1 MKKERINAWQLFC
14 LIVLFAFGTALVV
27 SYGSDSGRDAWLA
40 ILIGGSVGGTLIFVI
55 YGSLYKLFPT
65 LSLISYSQKIVGRW
79 IGRLFGLV
87 FILYFLHGSARVL
100 RDYGDL
106 INASMFTSTPLFFI
120 HFLMILTMMI
130 VLRHGVEVLGRMA
143 ELSFFIIIVLG
154 FLGVISVLMSGKVET
169 ENLFPI
175 LENGLRGMFSTSF
188 PSLFVVPW
196 GEMLAITL
204 LLPYLTK
211 PRSVMKAGLSAILFS
226 TVVLSFTIMLNILV
240 LGVDVFTRSNFALFD
255 TIGRV
260 SLMEFIDRLDPI
272 VLLTLIIG
280 DLFKMGI
287 FFLAAVIGT
296 ADLFYVKDYKSLVFP
311 IGIVIL
317 LASLTVAGNF
327 AEHIEIGGGMLPLYV
342 HVPIAVI
349 IPGLLLFIALIRKHM
364 KRS

>member
-14 LIVLFAFGTALVV
+14 LMVLFAFGTALVV
-27 SYGSDSGRDAWLA
+27 SYGADSERDAWLA

-120 HFLMILTMMI
+120 HFLMILTMI
-130 VLRHGVEVLGRMA
+130 LVLRHGVEVLGRMA

-154 FLGVISVLMSGKVET
+154 FLGGISVLISNKVDT

-175 LENGLRGMFSTSF
+175 LEHGFLGMLSTSF

-204 LLPYLTK
+204 LLPYLNK

-296 ADLFYVKDYKSLVFP
+296 ADLFNVKDYKSLVFP

-317 LASLTVAGNF
+317 LPSLTVAGNF
-327 AEHIEIGGGMLPLYV
+327 AEHIEIGGGLLPPYV

-349 IPGLLLFIALIRKHM
+349 IPGLLLFIALIQKHM

>member
-27 SYGSDSGRDAWLA
+27 SYGAEAGRDAWLA
-40 ILIGGSVGGTLIFVI
+40 IFMGGSVGGTVIFFI

-79 IGRLFGLV
+79 IGGLLGLV

-106 INASMFTSTPLFFI
+106 ISASMFTSTPLFFI
-120 HFLMILTMMI
+120 HFLMILTMML
-130 VLRHGVEVLGRMA
+130 VLKHGVEVLGRMA
-143 ELSFFIIIVLG
+143 ELSFILIIVLG

-175 LENGLRGMFSTSF
+175 LENGLWGLFSTSF

-196 GEMLAITL
+196 GELLAITL
-204 LLPYLTK
+204 LLPYLNK
-211 PRSVMKAGLSAILFS
+211 PRSVMKTGLSAVLFS

-240 LGVDVFTRSNFALFD
+240 LGADVFTRSNFALFD

-260 SLMEFIDRLDPI
+260 SLMKFIDRLDPI

-296 ADLFYVKDYKSLVFP
+296 ADLFYVKDYKSLVIP

-327 AEHIEIGGGMLPLYV
+327 AEHVEIGSDMLPLYV
-342 HVPIAVI
+342 HPSISVI
-349 IPGLLLFIALIRKHM
+349 IPGLLLFIALIRKRM